1 MRNGAIIGLIGAI
14 LTLLI
19 SIIKFYEVY
28 PIFNDL
34 NFNSFDIQALNGL
47 GKNLVL
53 VPLGLFSG
61 VLGLLGGKIGG
72 HLVQGHIDC
81 TSEISNISKEGNS
94 YNVSIKTPKEISQY
108 LVEKGYIALDGTSL
122 TVVEVDE
129 EKFIV
134 SIIPY
139 TWTNTIFKY
148 SKSSKLVN
156 IEVDLTAKYIENF
169 YKYSK

>member
-72 HLVQGHIDC
+72 KRGATLFVISASLSFMICNSMYRGAGIIPFTFLVLGVIG
-81 TSEISNISKEGNS
+81 EYRKKAF
-94 YNVSIKTPKEISQY
+94 SILKT
-108 LVEKGYIALDGTSL
+108 
-122 TVVEVDE
+122 
-129 EKFIV
+129 KFILLFLIIFV
-134 SIIPY
+134 FSFSI
-139 TWTNTIFKY
+139 TI
-148 SKSSKLVN
+148 L
-156 IEVDLTAKYIENF
+156 
-169 YKYSK
+169 